1 LFVSPLPSR
10 QHDRKDSIMTTDLGF
25 GQIVFDCVRADRLA
39 GFWSALLELPVRA
52 GANPYFAVIERSSD
66 PSFPS
71 LMFIAVPEP
80 RQGKNRLHLDLTA
93 GDLPA
98 AIERAVS
105 LGASKVGDFNEYGT
119 TWTTLA
125 DPEGNV
131 FDIAQRRDQAAG

>member
-1 LFVSPLPSR
+1 
-10 QHDRKDSIMTTDLGF
+10 MTTDLGF
-25 GQIVFDCVRADRLA
+25 GQIVFDCVRADHLA
-39 GFWSALLELPVRA
+39 AFWSALLDLPVRA
-52 GANPYFAVIERSSD
+52 GANPYFAVMERSTG
-66 PSFPS
+66 FPS

-80 RQGKNRLHLDLTA
+80 RQGKNRLHLDLTSD
-93 GDLPA
+93 DLPA

>member
-1 LFVSPLPSR
+1 
-10 QHDRKDSIMTTDLGF
+10 MTTDLGF
-25 GQIVFDCVRADRLA
+25 GQIVFDCVRADQLA
-39 GFWSALLELPVRA
+39 RFWSTLLDSPVRA
-52 GANPYFAVIERSSD
+52 GANQYFAVIEQSHD

-80 RQGKNRLHLDLTA
+80 RQGRLHLDLTS

-98 AIERAVS
+98 AIDRAVS
-105 LGASKVGDFNEYGT
+105 LGATKVGNFNEYGT

-131 FDIAQRRDQAAG
+131 FDIAQRRDQSPG

>member
-1 LFVSPLPSR
+1 MNS
-10 QHDRKDSIMTTDLGF
+10 DLGF

-39 GFWSALLELPVRA
+39 DFWAALLELPVRA
-52 GANPYFAVIERSSD
+52 GANQYFAVIEQSSD

-80 RQGKNRLHLDLTA
+80 RQGKNRLHLDLTS

-98 AIERAVS
+98 AIERAVA
-105 LGASKVGDFNEYGT
+105 LGASKVGDFDEYGT
-119 TWTTLA
+119 TWTTVA

-131 FDIAQRRDQAAG
+131 FDIAQRRDQSPD